1 MHKFSAWTHLSNF
14 DQSEHKIGRGAW
26 STRDYGEKSEKHL
39 SFPPVFLNN
48 WLNFRVWGH
57 FEIKMLIVL
66 GHSDINTKYFI
77 RIFKKWAC
85 DHLKTS
91 NLSADN
97 FKKILHLDGS
107 TPEPAIRLGDT
118 GMRIPCFDSCQLI
131 TTLMCNQFSHG
142 LPGLPKKLESV
153 RVNIGIPVVRTDGLR
168 AVYGH
173 VITKISGM
181 GRFTYPWCSAG
192 ALCARSSALKC

>member
-1 MHKFSAWTHLSNF
+1 MNL
-14 DQSEHKIGRGAW
+14 
-26 STRDYGEKSEKHL
+26 
-39 SFPPVFLNN
+39 
-48 WLNFRVWGH
+48 
-57 FEIKMLIVL
+57 
-66 GHSDINTKYFI
+66 
-77 RIFKKWAC
+77 KKWAC

-91 NLSADN
+91 NLSVDN
-97 FKKILHLDGS
+97 FKKILDLDGS

-131 TTLMCNQFSHG
+131 TTLMWNQFSHG

-181 GRFTYPWCSAG
+181 GRFTYTWCSAG
-192 ALCARSSALKC
+192 ALCAKLRFKVLNEVQTIKIHLDDQKNTFISDRSKMQKSQATQTLWEFVRLWIYKAMYENKQNTS